1 MARIT
6 DQEHYKRLNDLG
18 IVLKTNYLDQGS
30 IHSISTDGIFNDN
43 IKSGIRVEKDYIKNN
58 KIIYKTTDF
67 DSRIEYSYI
76 KSEEESKEITCPNCG
91 NPGHVK
97 DFLDGCPYCGTYYN
111 INYKYKELGSKKN
124 YDQILKNNTYR
135 VITFLID
142 VIFSMLIVY
151 LYIRLTGRTFNQYDV
166 FKIIVGGIVLS
177 LMLYFVFY
185 TLDACIILLPIKI
198 YKSIQNKNQISF
210 WKSTKLDKNK
220 FYNNL
225 NYELKKYFYS
235 DENKDIIDYD
245 ILDYIKFES
254 IAEDNAFIVNTTLN
268 VRLIKYKDDV
278 LLPFNNTIVV
288 SLKKINNQPY
298 NLNEGKNIISCPKC
312 GASIDVSKNKCKYC
326 GYLYNYVQEWYLIDV
341 KYTK

>member
-6 DQEHYKRLNDLG
+6 DQEHYKRLSDLG

-30 IHSISTDGIFNDN
+30 IHSISTDGTFNDN

-91 NPGHVK
+91 NPGHVS
-97 DFLDGCPYCGTYYN
+97 DFVDGCPYCGTYYN
-111 INYKYKELGSKKN
+111 INYKHKELGSKKN
-124 YDQILKNNTYR
+124 YDQILKSNTYR
-135 VITFLID
+135 VITFIID

-151 LYIRLTGRTFNQYDV
+151 LYIKLTGRTFNQYDV
-166 FKIIVGGIVLS
+166 FKIIIGGIVLS
-177 LMLYFVFY
+177 LIFYFLFY
-185 TLDACIILLPIKI
+185 SLDAYIVLLPIKI
-198 YKSIQNKNQISF
+198 YKSIQNKSQIAF
-210 WKSTKLDKNK
+210 WKDTQLDKNK

-235 DENKDIIDYD
+235 DQNKDVIDYD

-254 IAEDNAFIVNTTLN
+254 IKETDDFIVNVTLN
-268 VRLIKYKDDV
+268 IRIIRYKDSV
-278 LLPFNNTIVV
+278 LLPCNNTMVV
-288 SLKKINNQPY
+288 TLKKSSKQFS
-298 NLNEGKNIISCPKC
+298 LSEGENIISCPNC
-312 GASIDVSKNKCKYC
+312 GASIDANKNKCEYC